1 MRSSPSES
9 SAGSTGGFSA
19 TGFSA
24 TGFSATGREDFRED
38 SADIEEESE
47 KSRREDGR
55 EDASDFASGATAP
68 GATSAPYFCKGIY
81 RYLQQN

>member
-9 SAGSTGGFSA
+9 SAGSTG
-19 TGFSA
+19 GFSA